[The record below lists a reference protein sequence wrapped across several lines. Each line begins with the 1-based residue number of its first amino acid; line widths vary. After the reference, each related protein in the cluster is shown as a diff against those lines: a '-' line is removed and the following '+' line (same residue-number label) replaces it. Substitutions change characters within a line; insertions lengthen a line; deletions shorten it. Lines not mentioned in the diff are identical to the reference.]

1 MSRLAVVTA
10 TASPSPRSS
19 GRVFVGRLAG
29 TDVFDPLG
37 DRVGKVHDV
46 VVLLRTSG
54 TPRAV
59 GLVVEVPGRRRVFLP
74 LTRVTSINAG
84 AVITTGLV
92 NIRRFEQRAAETL
105 VLGQLLDRQL
115 DLADGS
121 GTVVVED
128 AALEQQRNRDWALTQ
143 LFVRR
148 GTGQRLFRRGESMMV
163 GIGDVSG
170 LVGRSPRDQG
180 ATSFL
185 ATIEDLKP
193 ADVADV
199 LHDLPDLRRA
209 QVAAELADERLADVL
224 EELGEDDRV
233 AIVSRLDAERAAD
246 VLDAMEPDDA
256 ADLLNELPDE
266 KAAELLELMEP
277 DEAEDVRRLLAYDEH
292 TAGGLMTTEPLILP
306 PEATVATALAQARR
320 VDVTPAL
327 AAAVFVVR
335 PPLETPTGRLIGVVH
350 LQRLLRE
357 PPHESVGALVD
368 KDLDGV
374 GPQDPIGKV
383 TRLLATY
390 NLTVLPVLDEDRRL
404 LGAVSADD
412 VLDHLLP
419 EDWRDADD
427 DVTDARMDQ
436 LHG

>member
-1 MSRLAVVTA
+1 VTA
-10 TASPSPRSS
+10 VGTNAPRSS
-19 GRVFVGRLAG
+19 SRVFVGRLAG

-54 TPRAV
+54 LPRAV
-59 GLVVEVPGRRRVFLP
+59 GLVVEVPGRRRVFVP
-74 LTRVTSINAG
+74 LTRVTSISTG
-84 AVITTGLV
+84 SVITTGLV
-92 NIRRFEQRAAETL
+92 NIRRFEQRTTETL

-115 DLADGS
+115 DMADGS
-121 GTVVVED
+121 GVVVVED
-128 AALEQQRNRDWALTQ
+128 VALERQRNRDWGLTQ

-148 GTGQRLFRRGESMMV
+148 GAGGRLFRRGESLLV
-163 GIGDVSG
+163 AIGDVTGLLGRASG
-170 LVGRSPRDQG
+170 SQG

-199 LHDLPDLRRA
+199 LHDLPDLRRV
-209 QVAAELADERLADVL
+209 QVASELSDERLADVL

-233 AIVSRLDAERAAD
+233 AIVSGLPAERAAD
-246 VLDAMEPDDA
+246 VLDVMEPDDA
-256 ADLLNELPDE
+256 ADLIGELPHE
-266 KAAELLELMEP
+266 RATELLGLMEP
-277 DEAEDVRRLLAYDEH
+277 EEAKDVRRLLAYDEH
-292 TAGGLMTTEPLILP
+292 TAGGLMTTEPLVLP

-320 VDVTPAL
+320 EDVTPAL
-327 AAAVFVVR
+327 AAMVFVVR
-335 PPLETPTGRLIGVVH
+335 PPLETPTGKLLGVVH

-357 PPHESVGALVD
+357 PPHQSVGAVMD
-368 KDLDGV
+368 KDYEVV
-374 GPQDPIGKV
+374 GPQDQIGKV

-390 NLTVLPVLDEDRRL
+390 DLTVIPVLDDDGRL

-419 EDWRDADD
+419 DDWRDADD
-427 DVTDARMDQ
+427 DVTDASMDQ

>member
-1 MSRLAVVTA
+1 MTA
-10 TASPSPRSS
+10 TGTSAPRSS
-19 GRVFVGRLAG
+19 SRVFVGRLAG

-37 DRVGKVHDV
+37 DRVGRVHDV

-59 GLVVEVPGRRRVFLP
+59 GLVVEVPGRRRVFVP

-92 NIRRFEQRAAETL
+92 NIRRFEQRTAETL

-121 GTVVVED
+121 GPVVVED
-128 AALEQQRNRDWALTQ
+128 AALEQQRNRDWTLTQ

-148 GTGQRLFRRGESMMV
+148 GTGGRLFRRGESLMV
-163 GIGDVSG
+163 GIGDVTG
-170 LVGRSPRDQG
+170 LVSSSSRNQG

-185 ATIEDLKP
+185 ATISDLKP

-209 QVAAELADERLADVL
+209 QVAAELPDERLADIL

-256 ADLLNELPDE
+256 ADLLNELPTE
-266 KAAELLELMEP
+266 KAAELLGLMEP
-277 DEAEDVRRLLAYDEH
+277 EEAEDVRRLLAYDEH

-335 PPLETPTGRLIGVVH
+335 PPLETPTGRLLGVVH

-357 PPHESVGALVD
+357 PPHESVGSLLD
-368 KDLDGV
+368 KDVDGV

-390 NLTVLPVLDEDRRL
+390 NLTVLPVLDEERRL

-419 EDWRDADD
+419 EDWREADD
-427 DVTDARMDQ
+427 DVTDARMGRMD
-436 LHG
+436 G